1 MTEIRESTRLNTSLG
16 GLADALDAV
25 IGNGVA
31 VVGDV
36 VIALN
41 GIDLIKLDLR
51 LLLKGIEGEPA
62 STRGRSY
69 G

>member
-1 MTEIRESTRLNTSLG
+1 MTEIRETTRVNASLG
-16 GLADALDAV
+16 GLADALDTV

-31 VVGDV
+31 VLGDV

-62 STRGRSY
+62 PNRG
-69 G
+69 GA